1 MRANAKLIVS
11 LIKRIEVRL
20 PINNTGKTIE
30 SLEQDALTQQTVAAI
45 IELSIHKL
53 SVVVNQLALV
63 LELISKNVQP
73 STTNDAY

>member
-63 LELISKNVQP
+63 LELISKVKTF
-73 STTNDAY
+73 SVC